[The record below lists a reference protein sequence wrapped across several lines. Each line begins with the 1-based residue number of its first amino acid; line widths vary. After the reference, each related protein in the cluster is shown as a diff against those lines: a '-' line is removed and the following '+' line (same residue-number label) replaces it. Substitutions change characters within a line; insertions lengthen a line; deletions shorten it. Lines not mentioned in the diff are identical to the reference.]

1 MCVLT
6 KTLDCTQVAH
16 VYPFALGAK
25 AGTKEHRFF
34 WDHLAIF
41 WSAERIERWEKA
53 IFGDDRRTE
62 TLANLMCLGP
72 MTHGVWGKCRFAIKP
87 IELSD
92 DKKKL
97 TVQFFWLAEGK
108 YGPRHL
114 QTPPTQPT
122 NTSAS
127 ASRTPLPNIETD
139 QYIQSGDIISFTT
152 HDPGGFPLPSID
164 LLDMQWALHR
174 VSALS
179 GAADIHDEDLDR
191 DDSLDLAPPIYVG
204 DDTYI
209 ALLEKEAEEGGEDEQ
224 EEMDNNSQ
232 AAEGGLL
239 ADVPAVVSVPRTG
252 ESVPLAVDH
261 GKRHQQ
267 TTEPGPLSL
276 RVRDPNVH

>member
-232 AAEGGLL
+232 AA
-239 ADVPAVVSVPRTG
+239 DVPAVVSVPRTG

>member
-41 WSAERIERWEKA
+41 WSAERTERWEKA

-72 MTHGVWGKCRFAIKP
+72 MTHGLWGKCRFAIKP

-152 HDPGGFPLPSID
+152 HDPVGFLSRPLICWICNGPYTGS
-164 LLDMQWALHR
+164 LH
-174 VSALS
+174 L
-179 GAADIHDEDLDR
+179 
-191 DDSLDLAPPIYVG
+191 
-204 DDTYI
+204 
-209 ALLEKEAEEGGEDEQ
+209 
-224 EEMDNNSQ
+224 
-232 AAEGGLL
+232 
-239 ADVPAVVSVPRTG
+239 VVQPTSMTRI
-252 ESVPLAVDH
+252 
-261 GKRHQQ
+261 
-267 TTEPGPLSL
+267 
-276 RVRDPNVH
+276 